1 MASRAR
7 ARKTTMSGNNV
18 DCHRPNGNSRKRAFD
33 SDAVAEHYDRRAA
46 ESSAERRQCRVL
58 PLRNANNGAKA
69 RLIEDALRRAKY
81 RIFQSDQQPPTE
93 KQTLSPSC
101 VNVISRPI
109 YVLDLGCGKGG
120 DLLKYARASEALGVD
135 VVYYGVDLSGES
147 IAEAQK
153 RASETRAKHGRLVG
167 IDYRQGDFCAAEN
180 AALDAAWLTA
190 DIVSVQFALHYAF
203 ASVSAVR
210 RFFDNVG
217 RALASDGELIGTL
230 VDHASLVARLATALQ
245 QQKDKLVL
253 AKKNSSKG
261 SDDKE
266 ATTTCSFGNSLYN
279 VAFDGDCTALVAKKD
294 NDRSR
299 AVVVGVRYRFALDGC
314 IDDCDEFL
322 VDRDYLRSMAA
333 VVGLDLKIWLP
344 IRYLYSAHDALVINN
359 DGEQCEIAD
368 LYAAFVLARSSSA
381 LAAHA

>member
-1 MASRAR
+1 
-7 ARKTTMSGNNV
+7 MSGNNV
-18 DCHRPNGNSRKRAFD
+18 DCHHPNGNSRKRAFD

-69 RLIEDALRRAKY
+69 RLIEDALRRAKH
-81 RIFQSDQQPPTE
+81 RIFQSDQQPLAE
-93 KQTLSPSC
+93 KQTLSPSG

-147 IAEAQK
+147 IAEAKK
-153 RASETRAKHGRLVG
+153 RASETRAKHGRLVA

-180 AALDAAWLTA
+180 AALDSAWLTA

-203 ASVSAVR
+203 ASVSTVR

-230 VDHASLVARLATALQ
+230 VDHASLVARLAIALE
-245 QQKDKLVL
+245 QQKDKLL
-253 AKKNSSKG
+253 TNGSKG
-261 SDDKE
+261 DDKE
-266 ATTTCSFGNSLYN
+266 AITCSFGNSLYN
-279 VAFDGDCTALVAKKD
+279 VAFDSTALLATKD
-294 NDRSR
+294 NDRSK
-299 AVVVGVRYRFALDGC
+299 AVVVGVRYRFTLDGC

-322 VDRDYLRSMAA
+322 VDRDYLRTMAA

-368 LYAAFVLARSSSA
+368 LYAAFVLARSSRA
-381 LAAHA
+381 LATHT